1 MGTLDGVNNE
11 ERVSSVGLLV
21 FFSRFALMTFDTF
34 RFRFSVT
41 FLETIVDFWGDGM
54 VQLLGFF
61 FCLYTLVQ
69 NSEI

>member
-1 MGTLDGVNNE
+1 MGTLDGVDDE

-21 FFSRFALMTFDTF
+21 FFSGFALMTFDAF

-41 FLETIVDFWGDGM
+41 FLETIVDFRGDGM
-54 VQLLGFF
+54 VELSGFF